1 MLEHTAH
8 SVNIKER
15 LDFSCALF
23 APDGSLIA
31 NAPHIPVHLGSM
43 GDSVQSILR
52 SKQLAP
58 GDAYLLNTPYNGG
71 THLPDLTV
79 VTPVFDARGRRLR
92 YFVASRAHHAD
103 IGGSTPGSMPPTSRS
118 IDEEG
123 VLLDGVQIVA
133 GGELLETEVRAAARA
148 RPISGAQSR
157 PEHRRSQS
165 TARRQRARRRRARA
179 AHRSASAFV
188 PSSATCGTCSTTP
201 RPACAPRSRGCA
213 TGASRSSSTAA
224 SGSASPSASTRRGGA
239 RPSTSRARRPRA
251 PATSTRRR
259 RSCARP
265 CCTCSGRWS
274 ARAFRSTP
282 AASSR

>member
-23 APDGSLIA
+23 AADGALIA

-52 SKQLAP
+52 SKKLAP
-58 GDAYLLNTPYNGG
+58 GDAYLLNTPLQRR
-71 THLPDLTV
+71 HAPARPDRR
-79 VTPVFDARGRRLR
+79 DAGVRRARQRRLR

-103 IGGSTPGSMPPTSRS
+103 IGGSTPGSMPPGSRT

-123 VLLDGVQIVA
+123 VLFDGVRIVA
-133 GGELLETEVRAAARA
+133 GGELLEARSARVARRAGRYPARNPDQNVADLKAQLAANARGVAELERLVARFGVRTVDALHAARA
-148 RPISGAQSR
+148 AQR
-157 PEHRRSQS
+157 GGMR
-165 TARRQRARRRRARA
+165 ARRDRALARRALHRRARRRRADRVAVARQRRPPRA
-179 AHRSASAFV
+179 
-188 PSSATCGTCSTTP
+188 
-201 RPACAPRSRGCA
+201 
-213 TGASRSSSTAA
+213 
-224 SGSASPSASTRRGGA
+224 RR
-239 RPSTSRARRPRA
+239 STSRARRRPA

-265 CCTCSGRWS
+265 CCTCSARWS
-274 ARAFRSTP
+274 ARTFR
-282 AASSR
+282 